1 MTNPFAS
8 ADTVEQLIY
17 LTVGRASVCW
27 VGGTGDRVFDDL
39 AARETAE
46 EALARLK
53 ELQA

>member
-1 MTNPFAS
+1 MTNRFDG

-17 LTVGRASVCW
+17 QAVGAAS
-27 VGGTGDRVFDDL
+27 VFDDKK
-39 AARETAE
+39 ASETAE